1 MSEIKQEFLQR
12 SITAICLSAVV
23 IALVLFSPH
32 LVLNTFVFLL
42 SLALFFEWMKVSE
55 SSFKKKIIFLLLFS
69 FLIGCI
75 LGIGTLFEPISFI
88 TMLGITIWIVIAYQ
102 IFLKEGRLS
111 SNFTFT
117 NFWIGL
123 ILISTFC
130 LTCFQFVNGP
140 PRLRLDLLIAIFN
153 VAVFDSGAFIIGKN
167 FGKNSFLPELSPNK
181 TIEGLIGGLISSIVF
196 VIFLYLLLEEV
207 SFMVSLA
214 LVFSIPFALCGDYF
228 FSFLKRKANIKD
240 TGSILPGHGGLLD
253 RADSHLAAIPM
264 TAFFSLLLYT
274 IGSYF

>member
-1 MSEIKQEFLQR
+1 MSELKQEFLKR

-23 IALVLFSPH
+23 IALVLFSPNII
-32 LVLNTFVFLL
+32 LNTFVFLL

-55 SSFKKKIIFLLLFS
+55 SSFKKKIIFLLIFS
-69 FLIGCI
+69 FLIVCI

-88 TMLGITIWIVIAYQ
+88 AMLGITIWIVIAYQ
-102 IFLKEGRLS
+102 IFFKNGRLS

-130 LTCFQFVNGP
+130 LICFQFVNGS
-140 PRLRLDLLIAIFN
+140 RLFLLIAIFN
-153 VAVFDSGAFIIGKN
+153 VAVFDSGAYIIGKN
-167 FGKNSFLPELSPNK
+167 FGKNPFLPELSPNK
-181 TIEGLIGGLISSIVF
+181 TIEGLIGGSISSLVF
-196 VIFLYLLLEEV
+196 VSFLCIFLEEV
-207 SFMVSLA
+207 SLRASIA
-214 LVFSIPFALCGDYF
+214 LMLSIPFALCGDYF

-253 RADSHLAAIPM
+253 RVDSHLAAIPM
-264 TAFFSLLLYT
+264 TAFFSHLLYML
-274 IGSYF
+274 GLYF

>member
-1 MSEIKQEFLQR
+1 MSGLRQEFVQR

-23 IALVLFSPH
+23 VALVLFSPN
-32 LVLNTFVFLL
+32 LILNTFVFLL

-55 SSFKKKIIFLLLFS
+55 SSLKKKIIFLLIFS
-69 FLIGCI
+69 FLIVCI

-88 TMLGITIWIVIAYQ
+88 AMLGITIWIVIAYQ
-102 IFLKEGRLS
+102 IFFKNGRLS

-130 LTCFQFVNGP
+130 LICFQFVNGS
-140 PRLRLDLLIAIFN
+140 RLFLLIAIFN
-153 VAVFDSGAFIIGKN
+153 VAVFDSGAYIIGKN
-167 FGKNSFLPELSPNK
+167 FGKNPFLPELSPNK
-181 TIEGLIGGLISSIVF
+181 TIEGLLGGSISSLVF
-196 VIFLYLLLEEV
+196 VSFLCIFLEEV
-207 SFMVSLA
+207 SLMASVA
-214 LVFSIPFALCGDYF
+214 LMLSIPFALCGDYF

-253 RADSHLAAIPM
+253 RVDSHLAAIPM
-264 TAFFSLLLYT
+264 TAFFSHLLYT

>member
-1 MSEIKQEFLQR
+1 MSELKQEFLQR
-12 SITAICLSAVV
+12 SLTAIFLSAIVV
-23 IALVLFSPH
+23 ALVLFSSD
-32 LVLNTFVFLL
+32 LILNTFIALL
-42 SLALFFEWMKVSE
+42 SIALFFEWMKVSE
-55 SSFKKKIIFLLLFS
+55 SSFKKKVIFLLFFV

-75 LGIGTLFEPISFI
+75 WSFGSLFEPISFI

-102 IFLKEGRLS
+102 IFFKEGRLS
-111 SNFTFT
+111 SNFTFS

-123 ILISTFC
+123 ILVSTFC
-130 LTCFQFVNGP
+130 LMCFQFANES
-140 PRLRLDLLIAIFN
+140 RLFLLIVIFN

-264 TAFFSLLLYT
+264 TAFLLLLLYM

>member
-1 MSEIKQEFLQR
+1 VSEVKQEFLKR

-23 IALVLFSPH
+23 IALVLFSSN
-32 LVLNTFVFLL
+32 LILNIFIFLL

-55 SSFKKKIIFLLLFS
+55 SSFKKKVIFLLLFT
-69 FLIGCI
+69 FLIVCI
-75 LGIGTLFEPISFI
+75 LGIGTLFEPIPFI
-88 TMLGITIWIVIAYQ
+88 TMLGITIWIVVAYQ
-102 IFLKEGRLS
+102 IFFKEGRLS
-111 SNFTFT
+111 SNFSFT

-130 LTCFQFVNGP
+130 LTCFQFVNGS
-140 PRLRLDLLIAIFN
+140 RLFLLIVIFN
-153 VAVFDSGAFIIGKN
+153 VAVFDSGAYIIGKN

-181 TIEGLIGGLISSIVF
+181 TIEGLIGGLTSSIFF
-196 VIFLYLLLEEV
+196 VTFLCILLEEV
-207 SFMVSLA
+207 SLRASVA
-214 LVFSIPFALCGDYF
+214 LMLSIPFALCGDYF

-253 RADSHLAAIPM
+253 RVDSHLAAIPM
-264 TAFFSLLLYT
+264 TSFFSLLLYT

>member
-1 MSEIKQEFLQR
+1 MSELKQEFLQR
-12 SITAICLSAVV
+12 SITAICISAVV
-23 IALVLFSPH
+23 IALVLFSPN
-32 LVLNTFVFLL
+32 LILNTFVFLL
-42 SLALFFEWMKVSE
+42 SLALFFEWMRVSTA
-55 SSFKKKIIFLLLFS
+55 SRKKKIIFLLLFT
-69 FLIGCI
+69 FLMGCI
-75 LGIGTLFEPISFI
+75 LGIGTMFEPIPFI

-102 IFLKEGRLS
+102 IFFKEGRLS

-117 NFWIGL
+117 NFWVGL

-130 LTCFQFVNGP
+130 LICFQFVNGS
-140 PRLRLDLLIAIFN
+140 RLFLLIAIFN
-153 VAVFDSGAFIIGKN
+153 VAVFDSGAYIIGKN

-196 VIFLYLLLEEV
+196 VIFLCILIEEV
-207 SFMVSLA
+207 SLRASTA
-214 LVFSIPFALCGDYF
+214 LMLSIPFALCGDYF

-253 RADSHLAAIPM
+253 RVDSHLAAIPM
-264 TAFFSLLLYT
+264 TAFFSHLLFT

>member
-1 MSEIKQEFLQR
+1 VSELKQEFLQR

-23 IALVLFSPH
+23 IALVLFSPN
-32 LVLNTFVFLL
+32 LILNTFIFLL

-69 FLIGCI
+69 FLIVCI
-75 LGIGTLFEPISFI
+75 LGIGTLFEPIPFI
-88 TMLGITIWIVIAYQ
+88 TMLGITIWIVVAYQ
-102 IFLKEGRLS
+102 IFFKEGRLS
-111 SNFTFT
+111 SNFTFS

-130 LTCFQFVNGP
+130 LTCFQFVNGSK
-140 PRLRLDLLIAIFN
+140 LFLLIAIFN
-153 VAVFDSGAFIIGKN
+153 VAIFDSGAYIIGKN

-196 VIFLYLLLEEV
+196 VTFLCILLEEV
-207 SFMVSLA
+207 SLRASAA
-214 LVFSIPFALCGDYF
+214 LMLSIPFALCGDYF

-253 RADSHLAAIPM
+253 RVDSHLAAIPM
-264 TAFFSLLLYT
+264 TAFFSHLLYT